1 MRRTFII
8 LVILITELTRALL
21 SQSSSFFTRPHNLNA
36 YGAHF
41 TIEKVQGGYVTF
53 SRTLD
58 SISLA
63 DKVYITR
70 IDEFGG
76 IIWSKGY
83 GDTQTRLWPGWCRSF
98 GMLPD
103 SSFYAGGNRDYGPGT
118 SRAVLYRF
126 DKNGDTIFTKEY
138 GGVTPGLGF
147 VVAYS
152 ARATPDGG
160 FVLAGATNTMGR
172 GRHDFYIVKTDSLGN
187 VEWEKAVG
195 EYKDEDAMDM
205 EITSNGDIY
214 ISGQSDSFWGTPPGA
229 IQPCVAK
236 LNAAGDLLW
245 FKNYSTITTEF
256 DGGSGS
262 YIGLLDENNLIIV
275 AGKSRESDAY
285 STAVIL
291 FKIDSSGQIKWNK
304 EIPGGGNFY
313 DLGSGFLK
321 KQDNTFYL
329 TGTGIVLSDPIELG
343 QWPAVIGKFDS
354 SGNVIY
360 IRSFYE
366 PGYTVQECLFDMIP
380 TPDGIAAVGFAT
392 APQTPW
398 MVKIDS
404 NLCFGPDSCGPNL
417 PVSRQVKDLSPS
429 LSALLPYPN
438 PSKDGIFTI
447 PVPKVSLSSYQSRLA
462 SPPPNMMDP
471 LGSDFPHIHRDV
483 LSISERKKLKS
494 SAQNF
499 SEFSPI
505 ELSAYDLQG
514 RSIPIQYELK
524 VGHII
529 VKVLEPAP
537 VIVLL
542 KMHQEGKWW
551 FGKVVLVNG

>member
-21 SQSSSFFTRPHNLNA
+21 SQSLTFTRLHNLNA
-36 YGAHF
+36 YGAHL

-58 SISLA
+58 SVSLA

-70 IDEFGG
+70 MDEFGN

-103 SSFYAGGNRDYGPGT
+103 STFYAGGSRDYGPGT

-147 VVAYS
+147 VIAYT
-152 ARATPDGG
+152 ARPTSDGG
-160 FVLAGATNTMGR
+160 FVLAGVTNTMGR
-172 GRHDFYIVKTDSLGN
+172 GKHDFYIVKTDSLGN
-187 VEWEKAVG
+187 LEWEKAVG

-205 EITSNGDIY
+205 EITSNGDIF

-245 FKNYSTITTEF
+245 FKNFITITPEF
-256 DGGSGS
+256 DRGSGS
-262 YIGLLDENNLIIV
+262 YISLLEENQLIVI
-275 AGKSRESDAY
+275 AGKKRQSDSFTN
-285 STAVIL
+285 STIL
-291 FKIDSSGQIKWNK
+291 FKLDSSGIILWEK
-304 EIPGGGNFY
+304 EIQGGGNLLS
-313 DLGSGFLK
+313 LGCGFHK
-321 KQDNTFYL
+321 ETDKSFYL
-329 TGTGIVLSDPIELG
+329 TGTGIAFSDPIEFG
-343 QWPAVIGKFDS
+343 QSPAIIGKFDS

-417 PVSRQVKDLSPS
+417 PVSRQVSEITPAIP
-429 LSALLPYPN
+429 ALLPYPN
-438 PSKDGIFTI
+438 PSKDGVFTI
-447 PVPKVSLSSYQSRLA
+447 PLPKATLPSTQSRLGSA
-462 SPPPNMMDP
+462 PHNMMDP

-483 LSISERKKLKS
+483 RSISERKKSKS
-494 SAQNF
+494 SSQNF

-505 ELSAYDLQG
+505 ELMAYDLQG

-524 VGHII
+524 EGHII

-537 VIVLL
+537 GIVLL

-551 FGKVVLVNG
+551 FGKVIMVNG

>member
-1 MRRTFII
+1 MKKWILLPII
-8 LVILITELTRALL
+8 LIIGCVNDLWG
-21 SQSSSFFTRPHNLNA
+21 QGQYFTRLHQLNA
-36 YGAHF
+36 AGFHY
-41 TIEKVQGGYVTF
+41 TIEKVNDGFVVY

-58 SISLA
+58 SITLA
-63 DKVYITR
+63 DMVYITKV
-70 IDEFGG
+70 DELGN

-98 GMLPD
+98 GMLTD
-103 SSFYAGGNRDYGPGT
+103 STFYGAGSRTYGPGT

-126 DKNGDTIFTKEY
+126 DKNGDTLFTKEY

-147 VVAYS
+147 VVAYTGRS
-152 ARATPDGG
+152 TTDGG

-187 VEWEKAVG
+187 VEWERAVG
-195 EYKDEDAMDM
+195 EYKDDDAWDM
-205 EITSNGDIY
+205 EIAFNGDIY
-214 ISGQSDSFWGTPPGA
+214 VSGSSESFWGTPPGA

-236 LNAAGDLLW
+236 LNASGDLLW
-245 FKNYSTITTEF
+245 FKNYNTITPEF
-256 DGGSGS
+256 DKGSIAYLGYDNDNTLYVFCARANQS
-262 YIGLLDENNLIIV
+262 
-275 AGKSRESDAY
+275 AGFTDA
-285 STAVIL
+285 SI
-291 FKIDSSGQIKWNK
+291 FMKIDSSGNVLWENLI
-304 EIPGGGNFY
+304 EDGESAY
-313 DLGSGFLK
+313 ELGSGFIK
-321 KQDNTFYL
+321 INNREFWAS
-329 TGTGIVLSDPIELG
+329 GGGIVLTDPELTG
-343 QWPAVIGKFDS
+343 RAPGIIGKFDT
-354 SGNVIY
+354 SGNAIF

-366 PGYTVQECLFDMIP
+366 PGYTIQEGIFDMIP

-417 PVSRQVKDLSPS
+417 PVSRQVNDLTPPI
-429 LSALLPYPN
+429 SALLTYPN
-438 PSKDGIFTI
+438 PSKNGVFTI
-447 PVPKVSLSSYQSRLA
+447 PLPKASHPSAQSRLA

-483 LSISERKKLKS
+483 LSFSERKKSKPTS
-494 SAQNF
+494 QNF

-505 ELSAYDLQG
+505 ELMAYDLQG
-514 RSIPIQYELK
+514 RSIPIQYDIKE
-524 VGHII
+524 GHII
-529 VKVLEPAP
+529 VKVLESAP
-537 VIVLL
+537 GIVLL